1 MTVTDG
7 RQLKAG
13 RVILGLT
20 IQDMAEAAGL
30 HKNSV
35 IRVERHSTLPHHTY
49 AANKIQ
55 KALESLGIKFE
66 IKDERAGLFF
76 TAATKRTKTPYVRK

>member
-13 RVILGLT
+13 RIILGLT

-35 IRVERHSTLPHHTY
+35 IRAEGYGTLPHHTY
-49 AANKIQ
+49 AATKIQ

-66 IKDERAGLFF
+66 IKDGRAGLFF